1 MRFFYPQREN
11 AMNKFTVLV
20 AALAVT
26 LWSAAALAHARLQ
39 SSTPASNAQLAHAPA
54 TLELNFSEEAKLAV
68 LKLTT
73 AGTQIPVTLDRGVQ
87 ASKKIVVTLPA
98 LQPGTY
104 EVQWSAIA
112 KDDGHVT
119 KGMFSFVVQG

>member
-1 MRFFYPQREN
+1 MRSSTRQREN
-11 AMNKFTVLV
+11 AMNRFTVLV
-20 AALAVT
+20 VALAVT
-26 LWSAAALAHARLQ
+26 LWSAAAFAHARLQ

-73 AGTQIPVTLDRGVQ
+73 AGTQVPVTLDRGVE

>member
-1 MRFFYPQREN
+1 MHRF
-11 AMNKFTVLV
+11 TGLVL
-20 AALAVT
+20 ALAVP
-26 LWSAAALAHARLQ
+26 LWSASALAHAKLQ
-39 SSTPASNAQLAHAPA
+39 SSTPANNAQLAHAPA
-54 TLELNFSEEAKLAV
+54 TLELNFSEGAKLAV

-112 KDDGHVT
+112 EDDGHVT
-119 KGMFSFVVQG
+119 KGMLSFVVQG

>member
-1 MRFFYPQREN
+1 
-11 AMNKFTVLV
+11 MNRFTVLV
-20 AALAVT
+20 VALAVT
-26 LWSAAALAHARLQ
+26 LWSAAAFAHARLQ

-73 AGTQIPVTLDRGVQ
+73 AGTQIPVTLDRDVQ
-87 ASKKIVVTLPA
+87 ASKKIVVALPA